1 MSDRELVPCHLS
13 RQTDKKVHMY
23 TVAFER
29 GNRET
34 PGTSSRRLL
43 VEGDPDEAVRSLVE
57 GDPDEA
63 VRLLVEGDPD
73 VADLESSQPAAAT
86 PTWSREARGEGNADI
101 DARRSDISA

>member
-1 MSDRELVPCHLS
+1 MLC
-13 RQTDKKVHMY
+13 DKMVHMY

-29 GNRET
+29 GNLET

-57 GDPDEA
+57 GDPD
-63 VRLLVEGDPD
+63 
-73 VADLESSQPAAAT
+73 VAELESSQPAAAT